1 MRYVS
6 LIVSLAITLPLM
18 AACGGGES
26 IPAPASVRE
35 PPELSPQAQR
45 AHPKPDRDAAILEE
59 GANIN
64 WALSLA
70 QSGMGPSII
79 GDPTAVYGGIMT
91 YRAALETVGSGVRPG
106 PSQAWKLDREVYVY
120 LFEGEFTDSMTGNEL
135 VTDWAQKFVMFD
147 AETGKSYSET
157 TRREPARRAVP
168 QLQPVRLLD
177 HEKGVAPREVNINRT
192 PPVAEPPATAAPRH
206 PDDE

>member
-1 MRYVS
+1 MRRIAFIAS
-6 LIVSLAITLPLM
+6 FAIALPLM
-18 AACGGGES
+18 AACGSGES
-26 IPAPASVRE
+26 VPNSASTLGSPE
-35 PPELSPQAQR
+35 PSPQAQQMP
-45 AHPKPDRDAAILEE
+45 AGPDQDTAILEE
-59 GANIN
+59 GRNIN

-70 QSGMGPSII
+70 QSGRGPSII
-79 GDPTAVYGGIMT
+79 GDPTAVYGRIMT
-91 YRAALETVGSGVRPG
+91 YRAALEAVGSGVRPG

-120 LFEGEFTDSMTGNEL
+120 LFEGELTDSMTGTEL

-168 QLQPVRLLD
+168 QLQPIRILD
-177 HEKGVAPREVNINRT
+177 HVKGVAPREVNINRT